1 MRVCV
6 YLLDGRCSL
15 SPSSTTLW
23 DPVPPGFF
31 ELSCN
36 QPLRV
41 TFPVSVG
48 SQLCSQKN
56 LLCGLVGFDLQ
67 AVFFFVYTRVYFHS
81 CPRDRL
87 DSLSCAP
94 VYLWY
99 LFWCFYITH
108 THACVYTHL
117 RAHTLQ
123 RTARQSVHSQ
133 HRKNLPVLMT
143 RVPTASAGLTVL
155 PGCSHFTSKD
165 QLLRSP
171 YGCHCKFQIPA
182 RIRLDFQEI
191 YWCLS
196 TLGFF

>member
-1 MRVCV
+1 MALWALIYRQ
-6 YLLDGRCSL
+6 CSSLFTHVFIFTPVPVIDWTL
-15 SPSSTTLW
+15 SP
-23 DPVPPGFF
+23 V
-31 ELSCN
+31 
-36 QPLRV
+36 
-41 TFPVSVG
+41 
-48 SQLCSQKN
+48 
-56 LLCGLVGFDLQ
+56 LLCTFGTSSGVS
-67 AVFFFVYTRVYFHS
+67 TS
-81 CPRDRL
+81 CTHMHV
-87 DSLSCAP
+87 C
-94 VYLWY
+94 
-99 LFWCFYITH
+99 TH
-108 THACVYTHL
+108 TC
-117 RAHTLQ
+117 AHTLQ

-133 HRKNLPVLMT
+133 HRKNLPVLVT

>member
-36 QPLRV
+36 QPPHV
-41 TFPVSVG
+41 TFPASVG

-108 THACVYTHL
+108 THARVYTHL
-117 RAHTLQ
+117 RTHTSAH
-123 RTARQSVHSQ
+123 RTAVCSQSAQKEPS
-133 HRKNLPVLMT
+133 
-143 RVPTASAGLTVL
+143 
-155 PGCSHFTSKD
+155 
-165 QLLRSP
+165 
-171 YGCHCKFQIPA
+171 
-182 RIRLDFQEI
+182 
-191 YWCLS
+191 CLS
-196 TLGFF
+196 DTCAHSLRWSYCLARLFPLYLQGPAPKISVWLSL